1 MVAQY
6 LIHDDTDQYISF
18 FVHIRYHAKMTC
30 MRSTIHFNIWQEDG
44 MYVAAAVDVPIATEG
59 GTFEELQENIRDVIA
74 VYFEDEDLASLGFKR
89 LPTILTNLQPVNSAA
104 ILSA

>member
-6 LIHDDTDQYISF
+6 LFRVCTTLNELFIANFASGDTM
-18 FVHIRYHAKMTC
+18 KP

-59 GTFEELQENIRDVIA
+59 TTFEELQENIRDVVA
-74 VYFEDEDLASLGFKR
+74 VYFEDEDLASLGFER
-89 LPTILTNLQPVNSAA
+89 LPTILTNFEVSPQSYAGRT
-104 ILSA
+104 